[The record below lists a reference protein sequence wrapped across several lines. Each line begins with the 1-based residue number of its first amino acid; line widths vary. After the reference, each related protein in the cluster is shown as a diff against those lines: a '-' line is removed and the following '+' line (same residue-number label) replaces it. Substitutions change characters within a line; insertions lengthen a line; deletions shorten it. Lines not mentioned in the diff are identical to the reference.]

1 MLEGIY
7 ETEVMHARQK
17 PARQHFAVRGYS
29 LCVDVARFDGAGN
42 RLRLLS
48 FTRPAWHRFR
58 RADFSLLADTSL
70 PAVACARNFLRE
82 KAGIVA
88 DRFFLLAH
96 PAVAGYVFNP
106 VSFFF
111 CLSGDKHVAT
121 IVEVNNTF
129 GEQKHFILPGSEPKA
144 RARKNFYVSPF
155 ITPFADFAMKILPPA
170 EKLDITINT
179 MQKEHPELLARMS
192 GTRFALSDG
201 QLLKFALKYPFYTIR
216 VIVLIHYYAFR
227 LFFKGVPFFPKK
239 NSDAAIMHSELRSH
253 R

>member
-17 PARQHFAVRGYS
+17 PARQIFGVRGYS
-29 LCVDVARFDGAGN
+29 LCVDVARFDGVGAP
-42 RLRLLS
+42 LRLLS

-58 RADFSLLADTSL
+58 RSDFSLLADKSHS
-70 PAVACARNFLRE
+70 AVGCAAKFLRE
-82 KAGIVA
+82 KTGIVA

-96 PAVAGYVFNP
+96 PAVAGYIFNP

-111 CLSGDKHVAT
+111 CLAGERHVAT

-129 GEQKHFILPGSEPKA
+129 GEQKHFVLPGSETRA
-144 RARKNFYVSPF
+144 RAHKNFYVSPF
-155 ITPFADFAMKILPPA
+155 ISPFADFAMKVLLPA

-179 MQKEHPELLARMS
+179 MRAESPELLARMS
-192 GTRFALSDG
+192 GTRFALSDM
-201 QLLKFALKYPFYTIR
+201 QLLKFSLKYPFYTIK
-216 VIVLIHYYAFR
+216 VIVLIHYYALR
-227 LFFKGVPFFPKK
+227 LFIKGVPFFPKK
-239 NSDAAIMHSELRSH
+239 NTDAAIMHTELRSS